1 MTFFYTI
8 FIEENSRELNNMN
21 VRTEK
26 CTQVAISFVWLT
38 VSLLCLP
45 SILLHGLVPAGTSD
59 TNQEK
64 VIQSFIWKYL
74 LEELKTLTSDN
85 DDAPAIFLNS
95 FIQTNKNNFN

>member
-1 MTFFYTI
+1 
-8 FIEENSRELNNMN
+8 MN

-59 TNQEK
+59 RNQEK

-85 DDAPAIFLNS
+85 DDAPAIFLTHSDKQITKIILINEGRVYR
-95 FIQTNKNNFN
+95 NFSICMIS